1 MRSEGS
7 TYSASGILINT
18 FPPTR
23 MQVRANGLTKNVN
36 FRRSDGNTVAWLLI
50 FAVALLLG
58 GVVALIYQSR
68 KPRSASDVSTTLAII
83 NEKLSHIE
91 PMAQAVGGVQV
102 ELRGLTERVSTVE
115 QNQNAVD
122 SNLRSLE
129 TGVVKTSVATNSLIE
144 ATTAI
149 RNELS
154 RAREGLTELKTHAE
168 ARQDVEQRTAE
179 SVRRLEAVIAGTQTR
194 GAAGENILEALFAKL
209 PAEWQVRNFRVGNK
223 FVEFG
228 LRLPNNRI
236 LPIDSKWAAAHL
248 VEQISECEDSEQ
260 MLRLKSQLEG
270 VVLQKAR
277 EVRKYI
283 DPALTVNFG
292 VAAVPDAVYDL
303 CSGVHVQVFQLN
315 VVLVS
320 YSMFVPYLLLVFQ
333 TTLKTSQ
340 NIDMERLTAYLQ
352 TAQDS
357 IATLQE
363 ELEGRFARSI
373 IMLQNSRN
381 DMSIHLSKIATG
393 LTSLQISADPNPNKE
408 LEA

>member
-1 MRSEGS
+1 METLLLG
-7 TYSASGILINT
+7 
-18 FPPTR
+18 F
-23 MQVRANGLTKNVN
+23 
-36 FRRSDGNTVAWLLI
+36 LI

-194 GAAGENILEALFAKL
+194 GAAGENILEALFA
-209 PAEWQVRNFRVGNK
+209 NC
-223 FVEFG
+223 
-228 LRLPNNRI
+228 LPNGKCATSGLGTNSSS
-236 LPIDSKWAAAHL
+236 LDCGCPITAFFPSTASGQRH
-248 VEQISECEDSEQ
+248 IS
-260 MLRLKSQLEG
+260 L
-270 VVLQKAR
+270 
-277 EVRKYI
+277 
-283 DPALTVNFG
+283 
-292 VAAVPDAVYDL
+292 
-303 CSGVHVQVFQLN
+303 
-315 VVLVS
+315 
-320 YSMFVPYLLLVFQ
+320 
-333 TTLKTSQ
+333 
-340 NIDMERLTAYLQ
+340 
-352 TAQDS
+352 
-357 IATLQE
+357 
-363 ELEGRFARSI
+363 
-373 IMLQNSRN
+373 SR
-381 DMSIHLSKIATG
+381 
-393 LTSLQISADPNPNKE
+393 
-408 LEA
+408 

>member
-1 MRSEGS
+1 
-7 TYSASGILINT
+7 
-18 FPPTR
+18 
-23 MQVRANGLTKNVN
+23 
-36 FRRSDGNTVAWLLI
+36 
-50 FAVALLLG
+50 
-58 GVVALIYQSR
+58 
-68 KPRSASDVSTTLAII
+68 
-83 NEKLSHIE
+83 
-91 PMAQAVGGVQV
+91 
-102 ELRGLTERVSTVE
+102 
-115 QNQNAVD
+115 
-122 SNLRSLE
+122 
-129 TGVVKTSVATNSLIE
+129 
-144 ATTAI
+144 
-149 RNELS
+149 
-154 RAREGLTELKTHAE
+154 
-168 ARQDVEQRTAE
+168 
-179 SVRRLEAVIAGTQTR
+179 
-194 GAAGENILEALFAKL
+194 
-209 PAEWQVRNFRVGNK
+209 
-223 FVEFG
+223 
-228 LRLPNNRI
+228 
-236 LPIDSKWAAAHL
+236 
-248 VEQISECEDSEQ
+248 

>member
-1 MRSEGS
+1 METLLLG
-7 TYSASGILINT
+7 
-18 FPPTR
+18 F
-23 MQVRANGLTKNVN
+23 
-36 FRRSDGNTVAWLLI
+36 LI

-179 SVRRLEAVIAGTQTR
+179 SVRRLEAVIAGTQTQ